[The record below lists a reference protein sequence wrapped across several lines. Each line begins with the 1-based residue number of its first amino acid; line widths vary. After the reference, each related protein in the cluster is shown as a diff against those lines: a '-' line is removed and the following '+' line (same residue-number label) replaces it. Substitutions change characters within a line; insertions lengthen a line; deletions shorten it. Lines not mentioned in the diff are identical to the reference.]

1 MKNIY
6 DDIKEGLLEIDMSG
20 LRIIEVMPKEFWKM
34 ILKALEDSK
43 KSFDCD
49 FNDLE
54 RHKLDYMIDELN
66 KTLKEGTGIYRFSQ
80 MVNK

>member
-6 DDIKEGLLEIDMSG
+6 DDIKEGLLEIDISG
-20 LRIIEVMPKEFWKM
+20 IKFLKEMPKEFWKM
-34 ILKALEDSK
+34 ILKALEDFK
-43 KSFDCD
+43 KSFYCD
-49 FNDLE
+49 FTNLE
-54 RHKLDYMIDELN
+54 RRKLDYMIDELN